1 MKKIAI
7 LLVCLISILSP
18 LVIYAQ
24 GDYQIPESVPANNG
38 EFDWLIYK
46 DSKGE
51 AKFDKRDV
59 ILKSNT
65 KMLSLAN
72 ITNIYPSMTY
82 ANIPLNLDG
91 DFYLSAT
98 MKPSNIDEK
107 HLFGLVFNVA
117 NEADYHAILF
127 DNQFCYFVRV
137 YNIGGLTQI
146 QGLNDRVRYK
156 YQKAPNDMWKIAIE
170 RKRGGEYTV
179 SLNGLEVRTISGKN
193 IDMATIPGLTAE
205 SFRPC
210 IGACVT
216 NKGEVKVTEVSYKQW
231 TVPAE
236 NNE

>member
-1 MKKIAI
+1 MKKIAF

-18 LVIYAQ
+18 LAIHAQ
-24 GDYQIPESVPANNG
+24 GDYQIPENVPANNG
-38 EFDWLIYK
+38 ELDWFIYK

-51 AKFDKRDV
+51 AKLDKKDV

-65 KMLSLAN
+65 KMLSTASV
-72 ITNIYPSMTY
+72 TMIYPSMTY

-98 MKPSNIDEK
+98 MKPSNIDED

-137 YNIGGLTQI
+137 YNMAGLTQI

-156 YQKAPNDMWKIAIE
+156 YQKAPKDMWKIAIE

-179 SLNGLEVRTISGKN
+179 SLNGLEVRTIPGKS
-193 IDMATIPGLTAE
+193 IDVVNIPGLTAE
-205 SFRPC
+205 SFLPC

-216 NKGEVKVTEVSYKQW
+216 NKGEVKITEISYEQYSSPKD
-231 TVPAE
+231 E
-236 NNE
+236 